1 MKWSDRI
8 EEVKHN
14 LNVIVADLT
23 KKCIIEHT
31 LALGKT
37 RFAGIT
43 SKPYRRIDIRLVKT
57 LEYPCALMYFTGSK
71 NFNIY
76 MRKRAIDMY
85 MKLNEYY
92 LYYFDGSTAS
102 IKEEWQ
108 IFVALD
114 MEYIPPEERVDDFGM

>member
-1 MKWSDRI
+1 
-8 EEVKHN
+8 
-14 LNVIVADLT
+14 
-23 KKCIIEHT
+23 
-31 LALGKT
+31 
-37 RFAGIT
+37 
-43 SKPYRRIDIRLVKT
+43 
-57 LEYPCALMYFTGSK
+57 MYFTGSK